1 MNFSHIPKFEI
12 LGCDKTTP
20 LKSNLA
26 PRFSEQKRKEVKEWL
41 EQNTS

>member
-20 LKSNLA
+20 LKGNLA
-26 PRFSEQKRKEVKEWL
+26 PRFSEQKGKEIKERL
-41 EQNTS
+41 GRESS